1 MVATK
6 PVTIAEFAAMPLEG
20 VWELVEGEM
29 IELSPNAGRSG
40 WIGGQFVAYL
50 TEYVRPRRLGW
61 VFPADTGFV
70 LFDDRA
76 TVRSPDAAFVRR
88 DRLPELTNTFVPVA
102 PDLAV
107 EVLSPTD
114 RMADALAK
122 VAMYLDAGVRLVWL
136 VDPRS
141 RTLTVFRLDDPP
153 TKLDVGDILDGGD
166 VLPGFSV
173 PVAEIFA

>member
-1 MVATK
+1 MVATRL
-6 PVTIAEFAAMPLEG
+6 VTVDEFAAAPLNG
-20 VWELVEGEM
+20 LWELVDGEM

-40 WIGGQFVAYL
+40 WIGGQLVAFL
-50 TEYVRPRRLGW
+50 NEHVRPGGLGW

-88 DRLPELTNTFVPVA
+88 DRLPELTDTFVPVA
-102 PDLAV
+102 PDLAA
-107 EVLSPTD
+107 EVLSPSD

-122 VAMYLDAGVRLVWL
+122 VAMYLDAGVRMVLL
-136 VDPRS
+136 VDPD
-141 RTLTVFRLDDPP
+141 THTITVFRPVGPP
-153 TKLDVGDILDGGD
+153 TKLGIGDTLDGGD

-173 PVAEIFA
+173 AVAEIFA